1 MPLHG
6 TNKYGETMKRHP
18 VERIVSAVEG
28 AAMSIVQ
35 RLLDTAQ
42 MRTQYPEWL
51 CAEMEAAAEE
61 IMRLRKDA
69 ERYRWLR
76 DKALDVVACWE
87 RGGQQEPW
95 CVIGTCADD
104 AVPCSGTELDAA
116 IDAAMNGA
124 NT

>member
-1 MPLHG
+1 MVTIQPVAWRCIWRKFGKSAWEQYHDETDPLPG
-6 TNKYGETMKRHP
+6 KW
-18 VERIVSAVEG
+18 
-28 AAMSIVQ
+28 
-35 RLLDTAQ
+35 D
-42 MRTQYPEWL
+42 
-51 CAEMEAAAEE
+51 CAPNE
-61 IMRLRKDA
+61 IIALYDQATVDALRKDA

-76 DKALDVVACWE
+76 DKALDVAACWE

-104 AVPCSGTELDAA
+104 AVPCSDTELDAA